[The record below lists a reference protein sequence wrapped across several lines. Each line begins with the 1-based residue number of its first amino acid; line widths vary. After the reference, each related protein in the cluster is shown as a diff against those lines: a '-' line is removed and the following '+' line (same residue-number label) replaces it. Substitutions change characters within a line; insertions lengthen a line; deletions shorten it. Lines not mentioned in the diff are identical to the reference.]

1 MKMLDLSFGPFR
13 VKEIVLGSFRLDGG
27 AMFGSVPRALWGKL
41 ISPDDRNRIPM
52 VARSLVVETA
62 DRVFLID
69 AGLGDKMSD
78 KERSIYDIVN
88 TPHWEKLAEPTD
100 IILTHLHFDH
110 CGGISRW
117 LDAEKKTIALNWPN
131 ARIHIQEANVET
143 ASIPSIKER
152 ASYLRENV
160 SALSLAETVRHSG
173 FQEIVPGIT
182 VHRVNG
188 HTEGMQWIEIRSGSD
203 IVLFPSDLIPTAA
216 HLHPAYTMGYD
227 MNAKEV
233 LREKQEFLSYA
244 ARHEAIVV
252 FQHDATRAAA
262 KIVEREGS
270 FVGVYSY

>member
-1 MKMLDLSFGPFR
+1 METLDLSFGPFR
-13 VKEIVLGSFRLDGG
+13 VKEIVFGRFRLDGG

-41 ISPDDRNRIPM
+41 IPPDDSNRIPM
-52 VARSLVVETA
+52 VARSLVVETT

-78 KERSIYDIVN
+78 KERAIYEIN
-88 TPHWEKLAEPTD
+88 NSPKWEQSVDPTD

-117 LDAEKKTIALNWPN
+117 INPDDKTVALTWPK
-131 ARIHIQEANVET
+131 ARIHIQEANIET
-143 ASIPSIKER
+143 ASYPSIKER

-160 SALSLAETVRHSG
+160 SALSLTETVRHSG
-173 FQEIVPGIT
+173 FQEISSGIT

-188 HTEGMQWIEIRSGSD
+188 HTDGMQWVEIRSGSD
-203 IVLFPSDLIPTAA
+203 VVLFPSDLIPTSA

-227 MNAKEV
+227 MNAREV
-233 LREKQEFLSYA
+233 LREKRDFLTYA

-252 FQHDATRAAA
+252 FQHDPVRAALR
-262 KIVEREGS
+262 IFERNGT
-270 FVGVYSY
+270 FVGEPI